1 MTDAEKTV
9 GTYQGN
15 IMFIKYHDRRN
26 AVDGGDSMGGP
37 SERQLKERL
46 NSIKERTGRREKDVQ
61 KDFTKIEKMKV
72 DALKKAE
79 DMRQTAYKD
88 INKIE
93 KNVIQ
98 SKDLAPESKDRL
110 RIEIAQIRDEIEDK
124 HARLRTKI
132 SETMIPAVTEQVQY

>member
-1 MTDAEKTV
+1 
-9 GTYQGN
+9 
-15 IMFIKYHDRRN
+15 MFIKYHDRRD

-37 SERQLKERL
+37 SERQIQDRL
-46 NSIKERTGRREKDVQ
+46 NNIKERTSRREKDVQ
-61 KDFTKIEKMKV
+61 KDFTRIEKMKV

-110 RIEIAQIRDEIEDK
+110 RIEIAQIRDEVEDK

-132 SETMIPAVTEQVQY
+132 SETMIPAVTEQVHY

>member
-1 MTDAEKTV
+1 
-9 GTYQGN
+9 
-15 IMFIKYHDRRN
+15 
-26 AVDGGDSMGGP
+26 MGGP
-37 SERQLKERL
+37 SERQIKDRL
-46 NSIKERTGRREKDVQ
+46 NSIKEKTGRREKDVQ
-61 KDFTKIEKMKV
+61 KDFTRIEKMKV

-79 DMRQTAYKD
+79 EMRQTAYKD

-110 RIEIAQIRDEIEDK
+110 RVEIAQIRDEIEDK

-132 SETMIPAVTEQVQY
+132 SETMIPAVTEQVHY